1 MDRRSF
7 IGVALPAMAF
17 AQEGALSST
26 VTSTK
31 VAIIGFHIL
40 NPTLGA
46 PSASIDIAIKT
57 RRGRRNWN

>member
-7 IGVALPAMAF
+7 IGVALPAMVF
-17 AQEGALSST
+17 AQEGTLSST

-31 VAIIGFHIL
+31 VAIVGFRIS
-40 NPTLGA
+40 NPSLGA

-57 RRGRRNWN
+57 AGDRNWN